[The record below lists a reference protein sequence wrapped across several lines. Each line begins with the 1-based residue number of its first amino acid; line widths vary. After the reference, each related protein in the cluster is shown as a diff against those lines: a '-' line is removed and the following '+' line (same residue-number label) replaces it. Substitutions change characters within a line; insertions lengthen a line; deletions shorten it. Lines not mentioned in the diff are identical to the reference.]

1 VTRALKRF
9 TDVLQDIRGGDVI
22 HELTDQL
29 REVVTRVTE
38 TGRPGELSLKLKVK
52 PASKGAGAT
61 LIIEDDIKVKL
72 PVHEKGTTIL
82 YATKDGDLQRN
93 DPRQPQ
99 LVGMERTSAPVV
111 PIAHTAA
118 PDAAAQ

>member
-1 VTRALKRF
+1 MSRVAKRF

-29 REVVTRVTE
+29 RDVVTRVAD
-38 TGRPGELSLKLKVK
+38 TGRPGEIILKLKVK

-99 LVGMERTSAPVV
+99 LVGMERQTAPVV
-111 PIAHTAA
+111 PIAPTT
-118 PDAAAQ
+118 PEAAAQ